1 MPRAL
6 PRKKQKTVIRS
17 RSTERLRRI
26 FLSRP
31 QNLEVQMKSCFSRA
45 ATAIGIGASLWFG
58 SIAALATPQQPQ
70 PQTKDQTTAQD
81 QSTSQTD
88 QKNQKSGTQAPQQ
101 TAANKKPLST
111 NDDPAM
117 IGKRNINKGIW
128 GKMAA
133 GTEKEVREGRM
144 LAAQVDK
151 EAKFIDDP
159 IITEYVNRVGQNI
172 VLHSDAKVPFTIKV
186 IDSDEVN
193 AFALPGGFFYV
204 NKGLVLAADNEAEL
218 AGVMAHEI
226 GHVAA
231 RHAMENQAKMQAI
244 DIGMLAGI
252 LLGGGIIGNVL
263 YNGGGFFEG
272 MAFMHF
278 SRGAEEEADRL
289 GVQYMWAAGYDPTAM
304 ATMFEKLEAKNKKKP
319 GTIARMF
326 MDHPAPA
333 DRRAAALALAARFP
347 EREEYV
353 ISSSEFQRVK
363 NRLLRLSNARATAT
377 GAIPGD
383 DNGTPGRPTLK
394 RRQPTPD
401 DSTTTTPDG
410 TQKPDNNKPAPP
422 TLRREPQPQT
432 SPTPQP

>member
-6 PRKKQKTVIRS
+6 PRKKQKAVIRS

-81 QSTSQTD
+81 QSTSPTD

-111 NDDPAM
+111 NDDPTM

-204 NKGLVLAADNEAEL
+204 NKGLILAADNEAEL

-226 GHVAA
+226 AHVCA
-231 RHAMENQAKMQAI
+231 RHAMENERKMRAI
-244 DIGMLAGI
+244 DYGMLAGI
-252 LLGGGIIGNVL
+252 LLGGPIVSNVL
-263 YNGGGFFEG
+263 YNGGSFFEG
-272 MAFMHF
+272 MAFLKF
-278 SRGAEEEADRL
+278 SRGAEEEADKL
-289 GVQYMWAAGYDPTAM
+289 GVQYMWAAGYDPGAM

-319 GTIARMF
+319 GTIAKMF
-326 MDHPAPA
+326 QDHPAPA
-333 DRRAAALALAARFP
+333 DRRASALALAARFP

-363 NRLLRLSNARATAT
+363 NRLLRLSNARASST
-377 GAIPGD
+377 GVIAASD
-383 DNGTPGRPTLK
+383 DGTPGRPTLK

-401 DSTTTTPDG
+401 DSTTTNPDG
-410 TQKPDNNKPAPP
+410 TQKTDPSKPAPP
-422 TLRREPQPQT
+422 TLRRDPQAQPT
-432 SPTPQP
+432 PTPQP

>member
-1 MPRAL
+1 M
-6 PRKKQKTVIRS
+6 RS
-17 RSTERLRRI
+17 RSPRI
-26 FLSRP
+26 
-31 QNLEVQMKSCFSRA
+31 
-45 ATAIGIGASLWFG
+45 ATALVLGSSLWLT
-58 SIAALATPQQPQ
+58 SVAAYAF
-70 PQTKDQTTAQD
+70 
-81 QSTSQTD
+81 
-88 QKNQKSGTQAPQQ
+88 PQQ
-101 TAANKKPLST
+101 TQDQGQSTASQSPTPDQKSQTGSQPTTQQPTNKKPLSPS
-111 NDDPAM
+111 DDPTM

-128 GKMAA
+128 AHGVLGAK
-133 GTEKEVREGRM
+133 GTESEIRLGRQ
-144 LAAQVDK
+144 LAAEVDRT
-151 EAKFIDDP
+151 AKFVDDP

-204 NKGLVLAADNEAEL
+204 NKGLILAADNEAEL

-226 GHVAA
+226 SHVAA
-231 RHAMENQAKMQAI
+231 RHAMENQAKMQAM

-333 DRRAAALALAARFP
+333 DRRAAALSLAARFP
-347 EREEYV
+347 ERDEYV

-363 NRLLRLSNARATAT
+363 NRLLRLSNARVTPN
-377 GAIPGD
+377 GAIAGS

-394 RRQPTPD
+394 RRSQAPDDNTATPD
-401 DSTTTTPDG
+401 ANG
-410 TQKPDNNKPAPP
+410 QKDDKQNSAPP
-422 TLRREPQPQT
+422 KLKRNDGAQPQP
-432 SPTPQP
+432 SPTPEP